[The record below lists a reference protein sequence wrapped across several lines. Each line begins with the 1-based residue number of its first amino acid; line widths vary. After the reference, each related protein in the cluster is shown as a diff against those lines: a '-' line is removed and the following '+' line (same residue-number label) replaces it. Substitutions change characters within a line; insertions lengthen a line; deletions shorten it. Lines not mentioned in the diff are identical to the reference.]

1 MSKESCHEGAS
12 FSQENLSELQDR
24 ASQGCGVRDLYRQ
37 ETQAAPGLIS
47 SAEKPCC
54 GKDLQDL
61 PL

>member
-1 MSKESCHEGAS
+1 MSKESCHESAS

-24 ASQGCGVRDLYRQ
+24 ASKGRGVRDLHRQ

-47 SAEKPCC
+47 SADKARC
-54 GKDLQDL
+54 GKDLPDL